1 MERELLIGLGDH
13 PALDF
18 LNSTAVPSRE
28 TVELI
33 PHGAGYLRWLL
44 LAGLISDQEHS
55 ALQAQFSQ
63 AELDGAALAAVRLR
77 ERLRPMIEAWAA
89 GDPGVP
95 DEALLSALNEILAES
110 SHRPRLT
117 RSAPTSIS
125 RTGGPGTPRGA
136 LLAPVAEAVAD
147 LLVRGDRSLVATA
160 LIRMHVV
167 VLRPHQGP
175 SPTLVLDG
183 PVRQQRQSPRLS
195 GAGHERRFVA
205 PDHRRA
211 NGFQRSTGVMRVL
224 RRCS

>member
-117 RSAPTSIS
+117 RSDQDFRLEDE
-125 RTGGPGTPRGA
+125 RTWHTPRA
-136 LLAPVAEAVAD
+136 LLAPVAEAVAH
-147 LLVRGDRSLVATA
+147 LLVRGDRSLVRNCAD
-160 LIRMHVV
+160 
-167 VLRPHQGP
+167 
-175 SPTLVLDG
+175 PTCTLWFYDRTKG
-183 PVRQQRQSPRLS
+183 
-195 GAGHERRFVA
+195 
-205 PDHRRA
+205 HRRRWCSMA
-211 NGFQRSTGVMRVL
+211 LCGNRAKVRNHRTRAMRHAQ
-224 RRCS
+224 